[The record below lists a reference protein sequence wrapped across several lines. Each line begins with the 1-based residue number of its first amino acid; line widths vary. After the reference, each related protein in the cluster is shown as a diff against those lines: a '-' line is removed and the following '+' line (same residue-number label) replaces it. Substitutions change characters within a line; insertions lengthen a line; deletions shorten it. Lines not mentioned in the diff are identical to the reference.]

1 MPKIRNL
8 GKAIVH
14 IKQPVREGMLTFHQR
29 EREYSVL
36 KQYMKYLQNLVV
48 RGIVY
53 NRFLSQKLKQSDQNY
68 M

>member
-1 MPKIRNL
+1 MPKIKDLEREF
-8 GKAIVH
+8 VH

-29 EREYSVL
+29 KGEYSLV
-36 KQYMKYLQNLVV
+36 KQYMNCLQNHVV

-53 NRFLSQKLKQSDQNY
+53 NRFLGQKSKQSDENY